1 MMASSEVPLS
11 ATLSV
16 KVLDLVVVSSHVVVV
31 VVTSYVVAVVSI
43 VSINWLPTAPVPLV
57 SGLLLNVVES
67 PLLRHLRYLRLLEV
81 VVVPVLD
88 HLVLLG
94 HHLAASWIVELA
106 RVELTRGVV
115 F

>member
-31 VVTSYVVAVVSI
+31 VTSYVVAVVSI

-57 SGLLLNVVES
+57 SWLLLDVVES
-67 PLLRHLRYLRLLEV
+67 PLMRYLRVLDV

-94 HHLAASWIVELA
+94 HHLAASWILEVA
-106 RVELTRGVV
+106 RVELTGGVV

>member
-31 VVTSYVVAVVSI
+31 VVTSYVVAVVSV
-43 VSINWLPTAPVPLV
+43 VSINRLPTASVPLV
-57 SGLLLNVVES
+57 SWLLLDVVES
-67 PLLRHLRYLRLLEV
+67 PLLRHLRLLDV
-81 VVVPVLD
+81 VVVPLLD

-94 HHLAASWIVELA
+94 HHLAASWIVEVA
-106 RVELTRGVV
+106 RVELTGGVV

>member
-16 KVLDLVVVSSHVVVV
+16 KVLNLVVVSSNVVVV
-31 VVTSYVVAVVSI
+31 VVTSYVVAVVSV
-43 VSINWLPTAPVPLV
+43 VSINWLPTAPIPLI
-57 SGLLLNVVES
+57 SWLLLDVVES
-67 PLLRHLRYLRLLEV
+67 PLLRHLRLLDV

-94 HHLAASWIVELA
+94 HHLAASWIVEVA
-106 RVELTRGVV
+106 RVELTGGVV

>member
-31 VVTSYVVAVVSI
+31 VVTSYVVAVVSV
-43 VSINWLPTAPVPLV
+43 VSINWLATSPVPLV

-67 PLLRHLRYLRLLEV
+67 PLLRHLRVLDV
-81 VVVPVLD
+81 VV
-88 HLVLLG
+88 
-94 HHLAASWIVELA
+94 
-106 RVELTRGVV
+106 
-115 F
+115 